1 MTTAPTTRR
10 RVLILFGGRSAEH
23 PVSCV
28 TAVGVLNALDG
39 TAYEPIP
46 VGITPNG
53 TWTAVRETPD
63 TWTVSHLTGQAS
75 GEGGDST
82 SGSALGAQLP
92 EVQEPEY
99 PVALHRSATEL
110 QLVDTVNHEVL
121 SGIDVVFPL
130 LHGPFGEDGT
140 VQGMLETLGVPY
152 VGAGVLASAVGMDK
166 HYMKLAF
173 RAAGLTVGDWVTITD
188 RDWHQ
193 RRESKLSAV
202 RDLDFPVFVKP
213 ARGGSSLG
221 ITRVA
226 DPALLED
233 AIQEARKFD
242 PKVVVE
248 AGILGREIECAVLD
262 GHGTESPR
270 ASFPGEIEVLDET
283 SGHQFY
289 DFAAKYQDD
298 AAAEL
303 SCPARLPEEAIDEVR
318 RLAVRGF
325 DAVDASGLSRVD
337 FFYTQDGRWVINEIN
352 TMPGFTPISMYPA
365 MWHRSGVSY
374 SELIHELI
382 ELGVER
388 GTGLH

>member
-1 MTTAPTTRR
+1 MTSAPTTRR
-10 RVLILFGGRSAEH
+10 RVLVLFGGRSAEH

-28 TAVGVLNALDG
+28 TAVGVLNALDRN
-39 TAYEPIP
+39 AYEAIP
-46 VGITPNG
+46 VGITRNG
-53 TWTAVRETPD
+53 TWSAVRETPD
-63 TWTVSHLTGQAS
+63 TWTVSRLIGQTAIP
-75 GEGGDST
+75 EAEAA
-82 SGSALGAQLP
+82 SGSALGAELP
-92 EVQEPEY
+92 EVQEPEH
-99 PVALHRSATEL
+99 PVALHRASTGI
-110 QLVDTVNHEVL
+110 QLVDTVTHEVL
-121 SGIDVVFPL
+121 SEVDAVFPL

-140 VQGMLETLGVPY
+140 VQGLFETLGIPY

-173 RAAGLTVGDWVTITD
+173 QAAGLTVGDWVTITN
-188 RDWHQ
+188 RDWYQ
-193 RRESKLSAV
+193 RRDQKLDEIRNLA
-202 RDLDFPVFVKP
+202 FPVFVKP

-221 ITRVA
+221 ITRVT

-233 AIQEARKFD
+233 AIEEARRFD

-262 GHGTESPR
+262 GHETDDPR
-270 ASFPGEIEVLDET
+270 ASYPGEIEVLDET

-303 SCPARLPEEAIDEVR
+303 SCPARIPEDAIDEVR

-325 DAVDASGLSRVD
+325 QAVDASGLSRVD
-337 FFYTQDGRWVINEIN
+337 FFYTPDGQWVINEIN

-365 MWHRSGVSY
+365 MWDRTGLSY
-374 SELIHELI
+374 PELIHELI

-388 GTGLH
+388 GTGLR